1 MKTRKN
7 VMRLK
12 ELNKNNVA
20 KLTLFDKA
28 YLFAYNLMS
37 NVSQAFIMQFGV
49 LFGCMTQID

>member
-7 VMRLK
+7 VMRQK
-12 ELNKNNVA
+12 ELNKNNVF

-49 LFGCMTQID
+49 LFGCMTQMN

>member
-7 VMRLK
+7 VMSQK
-12 ELNKNNVA
+12 ELNQNKIT

-28 YLFAYNLMS
+28 YLFACNLMS

-49 LFGCMTQID
+49 LFGCMTQMD